1 MRRLAAFLILFIP
14 GALAAYGIKIMRD
27 MLFGISQFP
36 YPAPWIQFVAGLIF
50 CVGGIGFIAGFVLH
64 RDRKKNK
71 VQNRFK

>member
-36 YPAPWIQFVAGLIF
+36 YPALWIQFLAGFIF